1 MPRLSGGTQGG
12 SVASGLRGTV
22 IEFHLLGSLEAL
34 EDGVPIGLGA
44 PRQRALLTML
54 LIHRG
59 RTVSA
64 DSLIDA
70 LWGETPPPSAVKI
83 VQGYVSN
90 LRRTLGGAVLSTAG
104 HGYRL
109 SVEPESTDLDRFERL
124 VAEGRRALERGEAE
138 AAARTLREAIDLWR
152 GPALAEFADEPFAQ
166 PEAARLE
173 EMRLAA
179 LTQRID
185 ADLML
190 GDHLRV
196 AGELQALL
204 RDHPLR
210 EAFAAQLMLA
220 LYRSGRQA
228 DALACYHDIR
238 ARLVD
243 ELGLEPGPALHELQ
257 QAILVQD
264 ASLAHAP
271 ETRSARAVGESGR
284 PRGRA
289 LALPLVLLAAAII
302 VGLVLAA
309 RGIGGHR
316 PSALRGSA
324 NSVVAIDVRSD
335 RVVTVDGVGARPG
348 AVDLGAGSLWVANR
362 DDQTIS
368 QVDPET
374 LRTVR
379 TISLDDPPN
388 SIVTAGGRIWVAGS
402 GAAEPYVAVDAI
414 DPQFDSIDST
424 IRIPSVAAGSTGSL
438 ATRGSSLWV
447 VASSGELTRID
458 ARTGRVERRIDPDSG
473 PTAIALGADGAVW
486 MIDFEA
492 NEVIETDPAGT
503 ITTIPVG
510 HEPTSIAVGGGG
522 VWVTDAGDDTVVRID
537 PTTRA
542 VTSTIEVGEAP
553 LGIALGKGSVWVANS
568 GSGTVSRIDPNSGR
582 VVATIHVGG
591 SPQDIAVDG
600 RRVWVT
606 LDARAAPGGASA
618 DRGGTIRLVAGYDVS
633 SMDPALAYDGISYA
647 LLDASCA
654 KLLTY
659 PDRSGAAGT
668 ELVPEVARSLPV
680 VSDGG
685 RTYTF
690 TIRRGFRFSPPSNAP
705 VTAETFKDTIDRLL
719 DPRMHSSSAADY
731 LDIVGARS
739 FHSGRTARLAGVVA
753 HGNRLIIHL
762 VAPAPDLPARMAEPP
777 VCAVP
782 TDTPISA
789 EGVRMIPSAGPYRIA
804 SYAPGQGIVLT
815 RNPNYRGD
823 RPHRPSRIVVQVNIP
838 AGRAIDE
845 VEHGTADDAF
855 GDDFTPAQTAMLAR
869 RYGSGSAA
877 ARAGDRRYIASPTS
891 QALDFFALNTHRAL
905 FSHRR
910 LRQAVNEAIDRQAL
924 ARLGDAYEP
933 VPEHPTSDYL
943 PPGVPGYRNVHVY
956 PDRPDV
962 ARARV
967 LARGF
972 AGSTVTLATC
982 DLYPCADQ
990 ARIVTHDLAAIGL
1003 RVHVR
1008 AFPTDTLNAM
1018 QESPH
1023 ARFDMTWQGWIPD
1036 FPDPGAMLN
1045 VLLESNTVVPS
1056 FLAPQWRARLA
1067 AAARLSGARRG
1078 LAYARLD
1085 LELARDAAPLVA
1097 FGNPSDHEFFSARVG
1112 CKTFNANGLDLAA
1125 LCVRR

>member
-1 MPRLSGGTQGG
+1 
-12 SVASGLRGTV
+12 V
-22 IEFHLLGSLEAL
+22 IEFHLLGSLEAV
-34 EDGVPIGLGA
+34 EDGEPVGLGA
-44 PRQRALLTML
+44 PRQRALLAVL

-64 DSLIDA
+64 DAIIDA
-70 LWGETPPPSAVKI
+70 LWGEHPPASALKI
-83 VQGYVSN
+83 VQGYVSS
-90 LRRTLGGAVLSTAG
+90 LRRALGGASLRTEG

-109 SVEPESTDLDRFERL
+109 SVEDGSTDGDRFEAL
-124 VAEGRRALERGEAE
+124 VAEGTRALEAGDAHV
-138 AAARTLREAIDLWR
+138 AAAALRAALDLWR
-152 GPALAEFADEPFAQ
+152 GPALAEFADEPFARS
-166 PEAARLE
+166 EAARLE
-173 EMRLAA
+173 DLRLTA
-179 LTQRID
+179 LGQRID
-185 ADLML
+185 ADLAL

-204 RDHPLR
+204 RAHPLH

-228 DALACYHDIR
+228 DALECYRDVR

-243 ELGLEPGPALHELQ
+243 ELGLEPGPALRERER
-257 QAILVQD
+257 AILSHDPSLEPSDGRRPD
-264 ASLAHAP
+264 AVKRKPA
-271 ETRSARAVGESGR
+271 R
-284 PRGRA
+284 PRRRP
-289 LALPLVLLAAAII
+289 LALTLIVLAAAII

-309 RGIGGHR
+309 RGLGGHR

-335 RVVTVDGVGARPG
+335 RVIAVDGVGARPG

-362 DDQTIS
+362 DDETIS

-402 GAAEPYVAVDAI
+402 SPAAPFVAVDAI
-414 DPQFDSIDST
+414 DPQFDAIDST
-424 IRIPSVAAGSTGSL
+424 IRIPSVVAGSAGSL
-438 ATRGSSLWV
+438 ATRGSFLWV
-447 VASSGELTRID
+447 AADSGELTRID
-458 ARTGRVERRIDPDSG
+458 AHTGRVVRRIDPNSG
-473 PTAIALGADGAVW
+473 PTAIALGANGAVW
-486 MIDFEA
+486 MIDSEA
-492 NEVIETDPAGT
+492 DEVIETDPAGT

-510 HEPTSIAVGGGG
+510 HQPTSIAVGDGG
-522 VWVTDAGDDTVVRID
+522 VWVTDTGDDAVVRID

-542 VTSTIEVGEAP
+542 VTSTIDVGEAP
-553 LGIALGKGSVWVANS
+553 LGIALGRGSVWVANS
-568 GSGTVSRIDPNSGR
+568 GSGTVSRIDAASAR
-582 VVATIHVGG
+582 VVTTIHVGG

-606 LDARAAPGGASA
+606 LDAPAAAGRASA
-618 DRGGTIRLVAGYDVS
+618 DRGGTIRLVAGYDVT

-659 PDRSGAAGT
+659 PDRSGAAGS

-680 VSDGG
+680 ASDGG

-690 TIRRGFRFSPPSNAP
+690 TIRRGFRFSPPSDAS

-719 DPRMHSSSAADY
+719 NPRMHSSSASDY

-782 TDTPISA
+782 TDTPITA

-838 AGRAIDE
+838 SGRAIDE
-845 VEHGTADDAF
+845 VERGTADYAF

-877 ARAGDRRYIASPTS
+877 ARAGDRRYFAPPTS
-891 QALDFFALNTHRAL
+891 DALDFFALNTHRAL

-933 VPEHPTSDYL
+933 LPEHPTSDYL

-1003 RVHVR
+1003 RVRVH
-1008 AFPTDTLNAM
+1008 AFPTDTLTAM

-1056 FLAPQWRARLA
+1056 FVAPHWRARLA

-1085 LELARDAAPLVA
+1085 LELARDAAPLAA
-1097 FGNPSDHEFFSARVG
+1097 FGNPSGHAFFSARVG
-1112 CKTFNANGLDLAA
+1112 CDTFNANGIDLAA
-1125 LCVRR
+1125 LCLRR